1 LVVVVSNAN
10 IAASTVVSQVQTA
23 ASTLVGAPVT
33 ASLVT
38 GRRLLA
44 DVRVL
49 LTLSSGASAAAVQAF
64 TSLTT
69 ASLLAS
75 LRTMDPNAYA
85 SASVSQPA
93 SSTNDSSSG
102 SSMGL
107 VIGVVVG
114 VVALVVLIAVVV
126 VVRRRNPPVSDLPTF
141 KDDKVSGNYAN
152 PMFSGSLS
160 GHPAGS
166 PAIKTFSNPTY
177 DSDYTAPNPYGAVE
191 VDPSYDSGEYGSAG
205 NASIAY
211 NTMGAYSSVN
221 GAVTDEYST

>member
-1 LVVVVSNAN
+1 VIVVSNVN
-10 IAASTVVSQVQTA
+10 IAASTVVAQVQTA

-49 LTLSSGASAAAVQAF
+49 LTLSDGASAAAVQAF
-64 TSLTT
+64 DSLTP

-75 LRTMDPNAYA
+75 LRTMDPSAYA
-85 SASVSQPA
+85 AASVSQPA
-93 SSTNDSSSG
+93 ASTNDSSSG

-114 VVALVVLIAVVV
+114 VVAIAVLIAVVV
-126 VVRRRNPPVSDLPTF
+126 VVRRRRSPPVSDLPTF

-160 GHPAGS
+160 GHPVGS

-177 DSDYTAPNPYGAVE
+177 DSDFNTPNPYAME
-191 VDPSYDSGEYGSAG
+191 DPGLDSAGAG
-205 NASIAY
+205 NA
-211 NTMGAYSSVN
+211 GYSSVH
-221 GAVTDEYST
+221 GAVTDDYST

>member
-85 SASVSQPA
+85 SASVQPA

-114 VVALVVLIAVVV
+114 VVALVVLIPVVV

-152 PMFSGSLS
+152 PMFSNG
-160 GHPAGS
+160 

-177 DSDYTAPNPYGAVE
+177 DSDYSTPNPYGTVE
-191 VDPSYDSGEYGSAG
+191 ADPSYDSGEYGSAG